1 MMEGH
6 KERPNASSR
15 KRGCLITIV
24 IVSGVIVWA
33 LWQIGE
39 PSRRAE
45 RVHHAISPGV
55 AFGDVEYLLTG
66 RHYCFFQVKTNKQW
80 QSFSRSEFTNLMA
93 TASTNASPAM
103 RLQLHFMGMAPRRVS
118 FSVEL
123 DHAGNVTNITNP
135 YGWD

>member
-1 MMEGH
+1 MAHRKRKKTEKRAANQSLDRALALDAWAARTRPGIECQRQSTRRWVYMMEGH

-80 QSFSRSEFTNLMA
+80 QLFLALN
-93 TASTNASPAM
+93 SP
-103 RLQLHFMGMAPRRVS
+103 
-118 FSVEL
+118 
-123 DHAGNVTNITNP
+123 I
-135 YGWD
+135 